1 MSERTP
7 SAFLHNVSR
16 LPLFLLAFGASALS
30 MFVPAFY
37 ALSLEEHQEAQ
48 AFGYTAIL
56 GFVLFAM
63 IGIAM
68 AGRRPRHGTL
78 GPLLSLFSVMV
89 ILPVFLAFLGNLQ
102 KSRSTKA
109 GTSGTRML
117 DRKLHPCSNSRIF
130 LPSSRNVG
138 TSKVKRWNGE

>member
-89 ILPVFLAFLGNLQ
+89 ILPMFLALPLHQALRTTTYFNAYIEMVSAITTTGVTLFDDP
-102 KSRSTKA
+102 
-109 GTSGTRML
+109 
-117 DRKLHPCSNSRIF
+117 DRLSAPLHLWRAI
-130 LPSSRNVG
+130 VG
-138 TSKVKRWNGE
+138 